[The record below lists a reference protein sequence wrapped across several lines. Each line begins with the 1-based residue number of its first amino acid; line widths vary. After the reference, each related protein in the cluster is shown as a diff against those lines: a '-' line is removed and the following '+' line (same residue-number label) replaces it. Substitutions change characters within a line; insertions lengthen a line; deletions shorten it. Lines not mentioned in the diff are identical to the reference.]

1 MKKKLIVV
9 AALIIVIAGVL
20 LYLNHM
26 NYWPFQDE
34 KAAGIPDGEIKSV
47 DTTSKKDELSLLL
60 AANGEI
66 AYNVKAKSM
75 SVYFDVYDRDKRV
88 RHDIVTEGMSEEN
101 TQMSESLIWGIPG
114 FDVFNATEIRLVM
127 SHGSSSSQIAYAIP
141 KGVFVDGESRSA
153 GTHQFEDGKIE
164 KGKEYVLESW
174 SISKKEGGI
183 SSSVFSK
190 DSLKD
195 KDRTVI
201 LYVIFK

>member
-9 AALIIVIAGVL
+9 AALIIVIGGVL

-66 AYNVKAKSM
+66 AYNIKAKSM

-101 TQMSESLIWGIPG
+101 TQMSENLIWGIPG
-114 FDVFNATEIRLVM
+114 FDVFNATEIRVII
-127 SHGSSSSQIAYAIP
+127 SQDGASAHASYAIP
-141 KGVFVDGESRSA
+141 KGVFVDGENSGA
-153 GTHQFEDGKIE
+153 ETHAFEDGKIE
-164 KGKEYVLESW
+164 KGKEYVLEAW
-174 SISKKEGGI
+174 SISKKGGME

-201 LYVIFK
+201 LYVVFK